1 MKLWHHG
8 VELEADVQALVS
20 DPGQRDCPQAQNI
33 LE

>member
-8 VELEADVQALVS
+8 VELEADVQALVL
-20 DPGQRDCPQAQNI
+20 DLGHRDCPRAQNV